1 MYAHI
6 KTHTHTHTHKNNHQ
20 KYVKYYAPEQ
30 KLLWL
35 DIKWLNH
42 LSHDPKTPNEFLGSK
57 A

>member
-57 A
+57 T